1 MALPGE
7 GFKENRPYFRTMK
20 DILHLMARKVREAER
35 ALPRSHDRTQELYQ
49 GADGTPTC
57 AVDKLAEDAILQ
69 LVEEQNLPYN
79 VLSEEIGFV
88 DRKRAKTL
96 VIDPIDGTYN
106 SAMGLPFYSVSL
118 AIGTKSLHDVEAGL
132 VQNLVTGDTYYAE
145 RGKGATL
152 NGDPIHTRSFNPYK
166 SIFLVYVGKYA
177 SADNFHFAKMGVRA
191 RALGCA
197 SLEMCLLA
205 EGKAD
210 AYYMNC
216 EVYEKSIRV
225 VDIAA
230 SALILREAGG
240 GIVDLSDRPL
250 DMMFDLKERSN
261 FLAYGDEEIKKVV
274 M

>member
-1 MALPGE
+1 
-7 GFKENRPYFRTMK
+7 MK
-20 DILHLMARKVREAER
+20 DILHLIARKVREAER
-35 ALPRSHDRTQELYQ
+35 ALPRSYDRSRELCQ

-57 AVDKLAEDAILQ
+57 SVDKVAEDVILEI
-69 LVEEQNLPYN
+69 VRDRDLPFN

-88 DRKRAKTL
+88 DRQQRRTL

-106 SAMGLPFYSVSL
+106 SAMGVPFYSVSL
-118 AIGTKSLHDVEAGL
+118 AIGTGSLKDVEAGL

-145 RGKGATL
+145 RGKGAYL
-152 NGDPIHTRSFNPYK
+152 NDERINTRPFNPYK
-166 SIFLVYVGKYA
+166 SVFLVYLGKYA
-177 SADNFHFAKMGVRA
+177 SADNFEFARRGVRA

-216 EVYEKSIRV
+216 EVYERSIRV

-230 SALILREAGG
+230 SVLILREAGG
-240 GIVDLSDRPL
+240 EVVDLMGHPL
-250 DMMFDLKERSN
+250 DMVFDLRARSN
-261 FLAYGDEEIKKVV
+261 FLAYGDEEVRKVV

>member
-1 MALPGE
+1 
-7 GFKENRPYFRTMK
+7 MK
-20 DILHLMARKVREAER
+20 DILWNMAMEVRDADR
-35 ALPRSHDRTQELYQ
+35 SLPRSYDRSRELGL

-57 AVDKLAEDAILQ
+57 SIDKLAEDVILRI
-69 LVEEQNLPYN
+69 VEERDLPFN
-79 VLSEEIGFV
+79 VLSEEVGFV
-88 DRKRAKTL
+88 DRRKPRTL

-106 SAMGLPFYSVSL
+106 AAMGIPFYSVSL
-118 AIGTKSLHDVEAGL
+118 AIGSRSLRDMEAGL
-132 VQNLVTGDTYYAE
+132 VQNLVTGDTYFAE
-145 RGKGATL
+145 RGKGAQL
-152 NGDPIHTRSFNPYK
+152 NGERIRTRAFDPFK
-166 SIFLVYVGKYA
+166 SVFLVYMGRYA
-177 SADNFHFAKMGVRA
+177 SADNFQFARRGVRA

-216 EVYEKSIRV
+216 EVPERAIRV

-240 GIVDLSDRPL
+240 EVVDLHGQPL
-250 DMMFDLKERSN
+250 DMEFDLKARSN
-261 FLAYGDEEIKKVV
+261 FLAYGDEEVRKVV

>member
-1 MALPGE
+1 M
-7 GFKENRPYFRTMK
+7 KE
-20 DILHLMARKVREAER
+20 ILSLMARKVREAER
-35 ALPRSHDRTQELYQ
+35 GLPRSYDRSQELCQ

-57 AVDKLAEDAILQ
+57 SVDKVAEDVILQ
-69 LVEEQNLPYN
+69 MVEERDLPFN

-88 DRKRAKTL
+88 DRGKKRTL

-106 SAMGLPFYSVSL
+106 SAMGVPFYSVSL
-118 AIGTKSLHDVEAGL
+118 AVGTRSLMDVEAGL

-145 RGKGATL
+145 KGKGAFL
-152 NGDPIHTRSFNPYK
+152 NEERIRTRPFNPYK
-166 SIFLVYVGKYA
+166 SVFLVYLGKYA
-177 SADNFHFAKMGVRA
+177 SADNFHFARMGVRA
-191 RALGCA
+191 RAMGCA

-216 EVYEKSIRV
+216 EVHERSIRV

-230 SALILREAGG
+230 SALVLREAGG
-240 GIVDLSDRPL
+240 EIVDLMGRPL
-250 DMMFDLKERSN
+250 DMRFDLAERSN
-261 FLAYGDEEIKKVV
+261 FLAYGDEEARKVV

>member
-1 MALPGE
+1 MNETLQL
-7 GFKENRPYFRTMK
+7 
-20 DILHLMARKVREAER
+20 IARKVREAER
-35 ALPRSHDRTQELYQ
+35 ALPRSADKTQELCM

-57 AVDKLAEDAILQ
+57 LVDKVAEDVILQ
-69 LVEEQNLPYN
+69 FVEERNLPYN
-79 VLSEEIGFV
+79 VLSEEAGFV
-88 DRKRAKTL
+88 DRKKAKTL
-96 VIDPIDGTYN
+96 VVDPIDGTYN
-106 SAMGLPFYSVSL
+106 SAMGVPFYSVSL
-118 AIGTKSLHDVEAGL
+118 AIGTKSLSDVEAGL
-132 VQNLVTGDTYYAE
+132 VQNLVTGDTYWAE

-152 NGDPIHTRSFNPYK
+152 NGEPIHVRQFDPYNNL
-166 SIFLVYVGKYA
+166 FLVYIGKYA
-177 SADNFHFAKMGVRA
+177 SEDNFHFARLGVRA

-240 GIVDLSDRPL
+240 GIVDLLDRPL
-250 DMMFDLKERSN
+250 DMGLNLRERSN
-261 FLAYGDEEIKKVV
+261 FLAYGDKEIKRVV